1 MRLLRWVL
9 SLFRT
14 RKKVY
19 LVQFPVGFQLTQK
32 LRDALFRKEV
42 KYE

>member
-1 MRLLRWVL
+1 MKLIRWFA
-9 SLFRT
+9 SLFRS

-19 LVQFPVGFQLTQK
+19 LVQFPVGFQLSEH
-32 LRDALFRKEV
+32 LRDALFGKEV